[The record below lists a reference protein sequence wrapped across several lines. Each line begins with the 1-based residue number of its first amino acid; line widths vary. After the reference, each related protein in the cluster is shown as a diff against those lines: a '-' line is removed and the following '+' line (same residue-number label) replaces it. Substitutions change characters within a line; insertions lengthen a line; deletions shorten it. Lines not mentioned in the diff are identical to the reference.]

1 MKKILVTG
9 AAGFIGFHLS
19 QKLLDGGDQVLGF
32 DNMNEYYDVSLKE
45 ARLSLLREQPGFSF
59 IKGDLADRELVR
71 NTIRQG
77 GFDCVVNLA
86 AQAGVRYSLTN
97 PEAYVNSNLVG
108 FFNIIDACKEFAVPH
123 FVYASSSSVYGANE
137 KLPFAE
143 SDPVDRPVSMYAATK
158 KANELMAHAYSHMF
172 GLKTTGFR
180 FFTVYGPYGR
190 PDMALFIFTKRILEG
205 KPIEVNNF
213 GDMQRDF
220 TYVDDIVM
228 GICALMESSASLTSR
243 GTPYTVY
250 NIGNSSPVR
259 LMEFVSAIEKELGK
273 KAIVEFRPLPPG
285 DVKAT
290 YADTADI
297 LKDTGFA
304 PKTRLEDGVKAFV
317 AWYRQYY
324 KTS

>member
-1 MKKILVTG
+1 MKKVLVTG

-19 QKLLDGGDQVLGF
+19 KRLLGAGDQVLGF

-45 ARLSLLREQPGFSF
+45 ARLSLLQEQPGFSF
-59 IKGDLADRELVR
+59 VKGDLADRELVR
-71 NTIRQG
+71 KTIRQG
-77 GFDCVVNLA
+77 NFDCVVNLA

-97 PEAYVNSNLVG
+97 PEAYVSANLVG
-108 FFNIIDACKEFAVPH
+108 FFNIIDACKEFSVPH

-137 KLPFAE
+137 KLPFSE
-143 SDPVDRPVSMYAATK
+143 SDPVDTPVSMYAATK

-220 TYVDDIVM
+220 TYVDDIVT
-228 GICALMESSASLTSR
+228 GICALMASSASLTR
-243 GTPYTVY
+243 QGTPYTVY
-250 NIGNSSPVR
+250 NIGNSSPVG
-259 LMEFVSAIEKELGK
+259 LMAFVHAIEKELGK
-273 KAIVEFRPLPPG
+273 QAIVEFRPLPPG

-297 LKDTGFA
+297 RKDTGFA
-304 PKTRLEDGVKAFV
+304 PKTRLEDGVKEFV
-317 AWYRQYY
+317 AWYKEYY
-324 KTS
+324 QVS

>member
-1 MKKILVTG
+1 MKKVLVTG
-9 AAGFIGFHLS
+9 AAGFIGFHLTK
-19 QKLLDGGDQVLGF
+19 KLLDGGDQVLGY

-45 ARLSLLREQPGFSF
+45 ARLSLLQERQGFSF

-71 NTIRQG
+71 KTIRQG
-77 GFDCVVNLA
+77 NFDCVVNLA

-97 PEAYVNSNLVG
+97 PEAYVTSNLVG
-108 FFNIIDACKEFAVPH
+108 FFNIIDACKEFSVPH

-143 SDPVDRPVSMYAATK
+143 SDQVDTPVSMYAATK

-220 TYVDDIVM
+220 TYVDDIVT
-228 GICALMESSASLTSR
+228 GICALMESSASLTCE

-250 NIGNSSPVR
+250 NIGNSSPVG
-259 LMEFVSAIEKELGK
+259 LMAFVSAIEKELGK
-273 KAIVEFRPLPPG
+273 KATVEFRPLPPG

-317 AWYRQYY
+317 TWYKQYY
-324 KTS
+324 NVM